1 MGDSDDEFDRRR
13 DKFQRERSDQFERRA
28 REREWNRERYEE
40 FFGIRK
46 VLIEMTDARI
56 VCFLFLLGQLA
67 SAKFQAFAC
76 NLKTVGFDYTKF

>member
-28 REREWNRERYEE
+28 REREWNRERSEE

-56 VCFLFLLGQLA
+56 VCFFVFTWPTSQCKVSSFCL
-67 SAKFQAFAC
+67 
-76 NLKTVGFDYTKF
+76 